1 MRGPALLVVALGV
14 VIAGC
19 VAPAGSKPFTGQLP
33 KDARLDMA
41 GTFRVAPDGE
51 VQLALAKP
59 CVVVRDVK
67 SSATLMQAKCGNQ
80 TLSAISVVAHTPWG
94 QDVTGTWADAGHVG
108 FRVDWKS
115 VELDPLSD
123 DAAATM
129 QKPWTVSG
137 TTWTPT
143 AADAA
148 AMLKQIGVASETE
161 TDLVRGGAAPKLEVS
176 KFEVEGDALHV
187 GDPNTLVVAIANRG
201 TGAAYRVVAT
211 LRSSVAA
218 LHGKRVSF
226 GLIKPGAEKV
236 RRLQVTLPDGEAAHD
251 TMLVLAVTE
260 GNGVAPAN
268 VNHRVTIAPS
278 TAAPVLAVQCT
289 SGEKKVAR
297 PDLDAGQTFKLR
309 CTINNTGNADAR
321 RAELEV
327 AVAGGKPSRSA
338 PVAVAASGHFAF
350 DVPVLVP
357 RSLPIDAPVEIAIT
371 VRDRD
376 SGRSA
381 RTSITGVVR
390 KPKLCTPGQLT
401 QAQYQAK
408 IADLKAALSAQALT
422 QEEYDRYDAELVNCL
437 K

>member
-1 MRGPALLVVALGV
+1 MRGPALLVLALGA
-14 VIAGC
+14 VIAAC
-19 VAPAGSKPFTGQLP
+19 VPPAPKQPFTGTAP
-33 KDARLDMA
+33 RDVRLDMT
-41 GTFRVAPDGE
+41 GTFRVAPGGDVE
-51 VQLALAKP
+51 LALAKP
-59 CVVVRDVK
+59 CIVERDVK
-67 SSATLMQAKCGNQ
+67 SSATLMQAKCGSQ
-80 TLSAISVVAHTPWG
+80 TLSAIEVVAHTPWG
-94 QDVTGTWADAGHVG
+94 QDVPGTWIDAGHVA
-108 FRVDWKS
+108 FHIDWKA
-115 VELDPLSD
+115 VELDPLAE
-123 DAAATM
+123 DAAAM
-129 QKPWTVSG
+129 VQRPWTVSG

-143 AADAA
+143 AAEAA
-148 AMLKQIGVASETE
+148 AVLQQIGRATETE
-161 TDLVRGGAAPKLEVS
+161 TDLARGGAPPKLEVS

-187 GDPNTLVVAIANRG
+187 GDANTLVVTIANRG
-201 TGAAYRVVAT
+201 AGPAYRVVAM

-218 LHGKRVSF
+218 LHGKRLSF

-236 RRLQVTLPDGEAAHD
+236 RRLTVTLPDAEAAKD
-251 TMLVLAVTE
+251 TMLVLAITE
-260 GNGVAPAN
+260 GNGAAPAN
-268 VNHRVTIAPS
+268 VNHRVAIAPS
-278 TAAPVLAVQCT
+278 TASPVLAVQCT
-289 SGEKKVAR
+289 GVDKKPVR

-321 RAELEV
+321 RVELEV

-338 PVAVAASGHFAF
+338 PVAVTASGHFAF

-381 RTSITGVVR
+381 RTSFTGVVR

-408 IADLKAALSAQALT
+408 IADLRAALSAQALT
-422 QEEYDRYDAELVNCL
+422 QEEFDRYDAELINCL

>member
-1 MRGPALLVVALGV
+1 MRGPALFVVALGV
-14 VIAGC
+14 VVAAC
-19 VAPAGSKPFTGQLP
+19 VPPPGSKPFAGDAP
-33 KDARLDMA
+33 KDVRLDMA
-41 GTFRVAPDGE
+41 GTFRVAPGGDVE
-51 VQLALAKP
+51 LALAKP
-59 CVVVRDVK
+59 CMVVRDVK
-67 SSATLMQAKCGNQ
+67 SSATLMQAKCGSQ
-80 TLSAISVVAHTPWG
+80 TLSSISVAAHTSWG
-94 QDVTGTWADAGHVG
+94 QDVPGTWVDAGRVAFH
-108 FRVDWKS
+108 VDWKS
-115 VELDPLSD
+115 VEVDPLAD
-123 DAAATM
+123 DSVATL
-129 QKPWTVSG
+129 QRPWTVSG
-137 TTWTPT
+137 TTWKPTP
-143 AADAA
+143 ADAA
-148 AMLKQIGVASETE
+148 AMLKQIGAASETE
-161 TDLVRGGAAPKLEVS
+161 TDLVRGGTAPKLEVS

-187 GDPNTLVVAIANRG
+187 GDPNTLVVTIANRG

-218 LHGKRVSF
+218 LHGKRLSF

-236 RRLQVTLPDGEAAHD
+236 RRLQVTLPESEAAHD

-260 GNGVAPAN
+260 GNGVAPGN

-289 SGEKKVAR
+289 SGDKKVAR

-309 CTINNTGNADAR
+309 CTITNTGNADAKR
-321 RAELEV
+321 VELEV
-327 AVAGGKPSRSA
+327 AVASGKPSRSA

-357 RSLPIDAPVEIAIT
+357 RSLPIDAPVEIAIAA
-371 VRDRD
+371 RDRD

-408 IADLKAALSAQALT
+408 IADLRAALSAQALT
-422 QEEYDRYDAELVNCL
+422 QDEYDRYDAELINCL